1 MQSTSDGYEQILLID
16 VWRAISRRRW
26 SFLLA
31 VVTVQA
37 MALAVAF
44 LLTPYYRAEAL
55 IAPVVENQSG
65 SALSSMVGQLGGL
78 ASLVSMPVAS
88 NSRAEA
94 LAILKSRALARQFI
108 LENELVPVL
117 FEEQWDA
124 TANAWSSEVSEDP
137 PSVTDAVNFFNRNVR
152 KVIEDPKTGMVS
164 VRIEWKDRLQAA
176 DWANAL
182 VDSVN
187 QAMRE
192 RTIAEAQE
200 SIQYLKDEAQRTS
213 IVELEQA
220 IYQLV
225 QEQVSTIMLAHVRD
239 EYAFQVIDPAVPA
252 EAGDYAGPNK
262 LAIAAL
268 GLFGGIMAGIFL
280 VLLRERA
287 TAR

>member
-1 MQSTSDGYEQILLID
+1 M
-16 VWRAISRRRW
+16 
-26 SFLLA
+26 LA
-31 VVTVQA
+31 
-37 MALAVAF
+37 
-44 LLTPYYRAEAL
+44 
-55 IAPVVENQSG
+55 
-65 SALSSMVGQLGGL
+65 
-78 ASLVSMPVAS
+78 
-88 NSRAEA
+88 
-94 LAILKSRALARQFI
+94 
-108 LENELVPVL
+108 
-117 FEEQWDA
+117 
-124 TANAWSSEVSEDP
+124 
-137 PSVTDAVNFFNRNVR
+137 FFNRNVR